1 MDPYVKINADVR
13 STVSSNRTLADVL
26 KAVSGVLL
34 SAMKGIFN
42 FNRLSKPPAATS
54 PPPSAPVAP
63 AKNTLVHPAHLQPKY
78 TVPAVP
84 HPRPHDHIAILVT
97 PDALLLRPHLHR
109 NQPHP
114 YVSISYGKQYKVE
127 ERDDT
132 GEGHGPEWDSAAVVY
147 GIVGIIDLYTTSY
160 LLVISSKADVGSVL
174 DPAHAVYAVKNV
186 AAIPLVYD
194 RALKVLTAMSTKNV
208 ATSRPS
214 LLPTPSSGDGFEGVQ
229 TAEPTSLA
237 TSEPRVKFVDE
248 PEVKTMT
255 PSATEQTFDLT
266 TPDRPAS
273 PVSMASSLSS
283 LTSGATTPVSSENGP
298 STTTLAKTLQDR
310 LSFWQRPMIRRF
322 SSGPET
328 PTTTQPTMQ
337 SLAAAV
343 EAGNQSTETLG
354 DKDDELQALIETPAP
369 APVTE
374 EEKNKELEEKILR
387 QTVKDFARGEMYF
400 AYDFDLT
407 HSLQHK
413 QDLLCRTQHQS
424 HLLAELTGSNTGADA
439 AASADVG
446 DQVDVTAEPT
456 PALPLWRRVDRQF
469 WWNEHLLRP
478 FTEAG
483 LHPYVLPLMQGYV
496 QVSTFAVPR
505 EPEVDM
511 GEEGDAATVDYII
524 ISRRSRE
531 RAGLR
536 YQRRG
541 IDDDARVANFVETEA
556 ITRIDR
562 EGITNV
568 FSYVQLRGSIPLYW
582 TQSGYSLKPPPQ
594 LEPAQTHAQNLS
606 ALKRH
611 FERTVPA
618 YGAVT
623 IVNLAEQHGKEG
635 QVTCAYRD
643 YVAEA
648 DIPDV
653 KYCEYDFH
661 VETKGM
667 KYENIQKLITDLER
681 TFESQGYFWVSDRHI
696 LCRQNGVYRVNCID
710 CLDRTNVVQSA
721 FARYVTN
728 RQLLALALFN
738 PESGRSDIDVVF
750 NDVWAN
756 NGDAISR
763 AYAGTSALKGDFTRT
778 GKRDLGGMLND
789 GMNSLARMY
798 ASTFGDWFCQ
808 AVIDYILGYR
818 TLAVFG
824 EFLNKLASTDPRELI
839 RLGRIRAEAVATSV
853 ARVLPEGEGL
863 LSGWTL
869 LSPAELNTKIG
880 DKWEE
885 KVLLVTRKALYIVSY
900 DYNLEK
906 VQMYTRV
913 PLADIIEMQ
922 KGAYILS
929 PLQEASRDPVQNAG
943 FIVRWHTPA
952 STTRVTSYS
961 LRNSLDAPPPPL
973 SPSIRDTFPSPPT
986 TPKARMSFGSPPTSP
1001 SPLNPD
1007 ASPKKETTTEASVS
1021 TPAPKPTLARALSRR
1036 SLGLGIGA
1044 PRLSN
1049 LLAGA
1054 APAPDTKTTF
1064 AAFKALPVDPARS
1077 RRGSA
1082 FSEPA
1087 DELAGAATCQDAVEL
1102 MINAIRGACEDIGGG
1117 HSADGRADTFVKD
1130 ADIVGLAEAQRM
1142 TTVYAK
1148 MEYGLKRLLWL
1159 GG

>member
-1 MDPYVKINADVR
+1 
-13 STVSSNRTLADVL
+13 
-26 KAVSGVLL
+26 
-34 SAMKGIFN
+34 MKNIFN
-42 FNRLSKPPAATS
+42 FNRLSR
-54 PPPSAPVAP
+54 PPSATPSPAPALTPAAPVA
-63 AKNTLVHPAHLQPKY
+63 NTLVHTTHLQPKY

-84 HPRPHDHIAILVT
+84 HPRPHDHIAILAT
-97 PDALLLRPHLHR
+97 PDALLLKPHLNGS
-109 NQPHP
+109 NQSHP

-127 ERDDT
+127 EREDT
-132 GEGHGPEWDSAAVVY
+132 GEGHGAEWASAAVVY

-174 DPAHAVYAVKNV
+174 DPAHAVHAVKNV
-186 AAIPLVYD
+186 AAIPLVFD
-194 RALKVLTAMSTKNV
+194 RALKVLSALASKNV
-208 ATSRPS
+208 TTARPS
-214 LLPTPSSGDGFEGVQ
+214 LLPTPSTGDGFEGIPVEEA
-229 TAEPTSLA
+229 TPLA
-237 TSEPRVKFVDE
+237 ASEPRVKFVDE
-248 PEVKTMT
+248 PEVKTLT
-255 PSATEQTFDLT
+255 PSATDQTFNLT
-266 TPDRPAS
+266 IPDRPAS
-273 PVSMASSLSS
+273 PVSSMASSISS
-283 LTSGATTPVSSENGP
+283 LNSGATTPTSENSP
-298 STTTLAKTLQDR
+298 STTTLAKTLSDR
-310 LSFWQRPMIRRF
+310 LSFWQRPIRRF
-322 SSGPET
+322 SGGPDS
-328 PTTTQPTMQ
+328 PASAQPGMQ

-343 EAGNQSTETLG
+343 EANNQSTDALS
-354 DKDDELQALIETPAP
+354 DKEDELQALIATPAP
-369 APVTE
+369 TPVTE
-374 EEKNKELEEKILR
+374 EEKNRQLEEKILR
-387 QTVKDFARGEMYF
+387 QTVKDYARGEMYF

-407 HSLQHK
+407 RSLQHK
-413 QDLLCRTQHQS
+413 QDLLCHVAT
-424 HLLAELTGSNTGADA
+424 
-439 AASADVG
+439 SANVG
-446 DQVDVTAEPT
+446 DEVDVTAEPT

-469 WWNEHLLRP
+469 WWNEHLMRP

-483 LHPYVLPLMQGYV
+483 LHAYVLPLMQGYV

-505 EPEVDM
+505 EPEVNM
-511 GEEGDAATVDYII
+511 GEEGDAAVVDYMI

-556 ITRIDR
+556 ITRINR
-562 EGITNV
+562 EGVTNV
-568 FSYVQLRGSIPLYW
+568 FSYVQIRGSIPLYW

-594 LEPAQTHAQNLS
+594 LEPSQTHAQNLS

-648 DIPDV
+648 DVPDV

-696 LCRQNGVYRVNCID
+696 LCRQTGVYRVNCID

-721 FARYVTN
+721 FARYVLN

-738 PESGRSDIDVVF
+738 PESGRSDVDVVF

-798 ASTFGDWFCQ
+798 ASTFSDWFCQ
-808 AVIDYILGYR
+808 AVIDYMLGYR

-869 LSPAELNTKIG
+869 LSPAELNTKTG
-880 DKWEE
+880 EKWEE

-913 PLADIIEMQ
+913 PLADIIEIQ

-929 PLQEASRDPVQNAG
+929 PLQEASRDPIQNAG

-961 LRNSLDAPPPPL
+961 LRNSLDTPPPPL
-973 SPSIRDTFPSPPT
+973 SPSVRDAFPSPPT

-1007 ASPKKETTTEASVS
+1007 STPKKESTSEADES
-1021 TPAPKPTLARALSRR
+1021 TSAAKPTLVRALSRR
-1036 SLGLGIGA
+1036 SMALGIGA

-1102 MINAIRGACEDIGGG
+1102 MVNVIRGACEDIGGG
-1117 HSADGRADTFVKD
+1117 RSIEGRTDAFVKD